1 LGDKILLLNI
11 YIVFNL

>member
-1 LGDKILLLNI
+1 MRA

>member
-1 LGDKILLLNI
+1 M